1 MDALLA
7 GVTWWHWLALALIFF
22 GLEMITG
29 TFDLLM
35 ASIGAV
41 LTAGFA
47 AVAPEGMAGWHGQVI
62 VFLVAAIILI
72 IGSRIVFPG
81 LRKAAPEHPTLNK
94 RMDQLV
100 GQRGQATKD
109 FVAGAG
115 QVKIGDTVW
124 GAEAVPGEPPI
135 LAGDAIVVASTD
147 ANTAVV
153 RKG

>member
-22 GLEMITG
+22 GLEMVTG
-29 TFDLLM
+29 TYDLLM

-47 AVAPEGMAGWHGQVI
+47 AVAPDAVAGWHGQVI

-81 LRKAAPEHPTLNK
+81 MRKAATEHPTLNK
-94 RMDQLV
+94 RMAQLV
-100 GQRGQATKD
+100 GQAGSATKD
-109 FVAGAG
+109 FVAGTG

-135 LAGDAIVVASTD
+135 LAGDAIIVAATSS
-147 ANTAVV
+147 NTAIV
-153 RKG
+153 RKA